1 MCVVALGP
9 APLSK
14 QRNHHAGF
22 VTGSCTTAQPLLL
35 SLSLS
40 LSLSSRCS
48 ISLLRYATILA
59 PCFPYLLVY
68 SPVRIVVR
76 AHTGAAARNVMSS
89 KGCASGCL
97 HLSGSILV
105 VPSLHAVERRGHLPA
120 SAALSGSSELQNDF
134 NECLLHL
141 ECT

>member
-14 QRNHHAGF
+14 QRNQHAGF
-22 VTGSCTTAQPLLL
+22 VTGSCTTAASSPL

-40 LSLSSRCS
+40 LSHLG
-48 ISLLRYATILA
+48 
-59 PCFPYLLVY
+59 
-68 SPVRIVVR
+68 VRIVVR

-105 VPSLHAVERRGHLPA
+105 VASLHAVERRGHLPA

-141 ECT
+141 ECL

>member
-14 QRNHHAGF
+14 QRNQHAGF
-22 VTGSCTTAQPLLL
+22 VTGSCTTAASS